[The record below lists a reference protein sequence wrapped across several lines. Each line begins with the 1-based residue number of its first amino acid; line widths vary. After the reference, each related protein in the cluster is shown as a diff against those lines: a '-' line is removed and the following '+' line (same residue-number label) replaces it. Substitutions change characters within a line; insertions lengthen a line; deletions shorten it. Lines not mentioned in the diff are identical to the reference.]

1 MKVAVLEAL
10 RARAP
15 EWVDTAS
22 LQREI
27 ELSAEE
33 VLRAVEGLRGEG
45 YEIEQRADGLRFAGC
60 GEGLI
65 PYEITRA
72 LNTAVMGLRVEVVPR
87 TPSTNDAA
95 WAAALAGAP
104 EGTVI
109 FAEEQTAGRG
119 RMGRQWH
126 SPPRLNLLMSVIL
139 RPALS
144 ADQANYLT
152 VTSSVAVAQA
162 VREHLPLQARIRWPN
177 DITVKERKLSGILV
191 EGRTLAT
198 GAAFVLGIGLNV
210 NMRPEHFPPEL
221 RGIATSLAI
230 ETGAPVSRIEAA
242 RWVLASLDRWYRD
255 LRFGDYGR
263 IARCWRR
270 LSSTLGE
277 RVVLIE
283 NGREFR
289 GRVLDLSMEDGLIVR
304 LDEGVTRLF
313 HPSTVTL
320 RQLPDPPTG
329 LHPEAES
336 VK

>member
-1 MKVAVLEAL
+1 
-10 RARAP
+10 
-15 EWVDTAS
+15 
-22 LQREI
+22 
-27 ELSAEE
+27 
-33 VLRAVEGLRGEG
+33 
-45 YEIEQRADGLRFAGC
+45 LRFAGV
-60 GEGLI
+60 GERLI

-72 LNTAVMGLRVEVVPR
+72 LPVDVIGRRVIVLEQ
-87 TPSTNDAA
+87 TNSTNDVA
-95 WAAALAGAP
+95 WAEALTGAP
-104 EGTVI
+104 EGTVV
-109 FAEEQTAGRG
+109 FAEEQIAGRG
-119 RMGRQWH
+119 RMGRRWH
-126 SPPRLNLLMSVIL
+126 SPSRRSLLFSVIL
-139 RPALS
+139 RPALE
-144 ADQANYLT
+144 AGQANYLT

-162 VREHLPLQARIRWPN
+162 LRENLPLQARIRWPN
-177 DITVKERKLSGILV
+177 DITIKERKVSGILV

-198 GAAFVLGIGLNV
+198 GAAFVLGVGLNV
-210 NMRPEHFPPEL
+210 NMRPEDYPHEL

-230 ETGAPVSRIEAA
+230 ETGAPVARIEAA

-320 RQLPDPPTG
+320 RQLPDRATG
-329 LHPEAES
+329 LKAEDQS
-336 VK
+336 LK

>member
-1 MKVAVLEAL
+1 MNVAVLEAL

-15 EWVDTAS
+15 EWADTAN
-22 LQREI
+22 LQRDL
-27 ELSAEE
+27 ELSGAEI
-33 VLRAVEGLRGEG
+33 LRTVEALRHEG
-45 YEIEQRADGLRFAGC
+45 YVIEQRADGLRFAGY

-72 LNTAVMGLRVEVVPR
+72 LNTTVMGQRVSVRAKTV
-87 TPSTNDAA
+87 STNDDA
-95 WAAALAGAP
+95 WSEALAGAP
-104 EGTVI
+104 EGTVV

-126 SPPRLNLLMSVIL
+126 SPARRNLLMSVIL
-139 RPALS
+139 RPDLQ

-162 VREHLPLQARIRWPN
+162 LRENTSAHARIRWPN
-177 DITVKERKLSGILV
+177 DITIKERKVSGILV

-198 GAAFVLGIGLNV
+198 GAAFVLGIGINV
-210 NMRPEHFPPEL
+210 NMRPEDYPPEL
-221 RGIATSLAI
+221 RGIATSLEI
-230 ETGAPVSRIEAA
+230 ETGAPVSRVEVA
-242 RWVLASLDRWYRD
+242 RWVLMSLDRWYRD

-320 RQLPDPPTG
+320 RQLPDRRTG
-329 LHPEAES
+329 LNPEGETI
-336 VK
+336 K

>member
-1 MKVAVLEAL
+1 MKLAVLEAL
-10 RARAP
+10 RSRAP
-15 EWVDTAS
+15 EWVETAS
-22 LQREI
+22 LEREI
-27 ELSAEE
+27 ALSPAE
-33 VLRAVEGLRGEG
+33 VLRAAEGLRGEG
-45 YEIEQRADGLRFAGC
+45 YEIEQRADGLRFGGC

-72 LNTAVMGLRVEVVPR
+72 LNTTVMGLRVEVLPR
-87 TPSTNDAA
+87 TGSTNDAA

-162 VREHLPLQARIRWPN
+162 LREHLPLQARIRWPN

-198 GAAFVLGIGLNV
+198 GAAFVLGIGINV

-221 RGIATSLAI
+221 RDIATSLAI
-230 ETGAPVSRIEAA
+230 ETRAPVPRIEAA
-242 RWVLASLDRWYRD
+242 RWVLTSLDRWYRD

-263 IARCWRR
+263 IAQCWRR

-277 RVVLIE
+277 RVALIE

-320 RQLPDPPTG
+320 RQLPDRRSG
-329 LHPEAES
+329 LNPGAES
-336 VK
+336 VQ

>member
-1 MKVAVLEAL
+1 MKIAVLEAL

-15 EWVDTAS
+15 EWVDLTG
-22 LQREI
+22 LQREL
-27 ELSAEE
+27 ELSATGIGH
-33 VLRAVEGLRGEG
+33 AVEGLRREG
-45 YEIEQRADGLRFAGC
+45 YDIEDRPDGLRFAGC
-60 GEGLI
+60 GDGLI

-72 LNTAVMGLRVEVVPR
+72 LNTTVMGARVSVVAR
-87 TPSTNDAA
+87 TPSTNDVA
-95 WAAALAGAP
+95 WTEALAGAP
-104 EGTVI
+104 EGTAV

-126 SPPRLNLLMSVIL
+126 SPPRRNLLMSVIL

-162 VREHLPLQARIRWPN
+162 LRENLPLQARIRWPN
-177 DITVKERKLSGILV
+177 DVTVKERKISGILV

-198 GAAFVLGIGLNV
+198 GAAFVLGIGINV
-210 NMRPEHFPPEL
+210 NMLPEHFPPEL

-230 ETGAPVSRIEAA
+230 ETGAPISRVEVA

-277 RVVLIE
+277 RVVLVE

-289 GRVLDLSMEDGLIVR
+289 GRVLDLSMEDGLVVR

-320 RQLPDPPTG
+320 RQLPDHRAALNPD
-329 LHPEAES
+329 AES